1 MKRVVNF
8 LVAPLRLIS
17 RPVALLVVALLLIGA
32 WGLTAF
38 LQTAQVARDALASL
52 TMSAGA
58 VAASIDMPLE
68 HFADTTD
75 AFRATDFQ
83 GDKVALTS
91 RLLRLQG
98 ALSPVGAT
106 FAVSA
111 SGQLLASSSP
121 FSVNDA
127 SVADTEW
134 FRHAMGDNA
143 MPVALQRADSWLR
156 TGPSVILSRL
166 VRDTSGRPAG
176 LIGAVLRFEDFDRL
190 IGRTWFGPGVT
201 IELRGV
207 DGVLALPRHDVPS
220 SPPTV
225 TGSESGWSTSLMSTA
240 SRLLGIPA
248 RLSASAP
255 LRTVDATVTA
265 QMDTDIA
272 LRSHWLS
279 KRAIGVLGAYLLAVW
294 VTCIAL
300 AVSRRSN
307 SEQPA
312 DVPSGFG
319 ADWQVEL
326 DRRGCITAVHGYCP
340 DRLREGI
347 GQPLLTALGLAP
359 SHKVAEALEARFRQ
373 DNIQVNIA
381 NEDGQDR
388 VHRLGI
394 EPLPDGRYNC
404 VGRDV
409 TNEARLATKLDAAS
423 AASQA
428 AQEEAATVA
437 RDRDRV
443 LAAVGHDVRTPMN
456 SIMGICSLLL
466 DSELEQEQR
475 LWLERIRAS
484 CEA

>member
-1 MKRVVNF
+1 MLPSSRTEVAVKRVINL

-75 AFRATDFQ
+75 AFRATDLQ

-106 FAVSA
+106 FAVNA
-111 SGQLLASSSP
+111 TGQLLASSSP
-121 FSVNDA
+121 FSVSDA
-127 SVADTEW
+127 SVADADW

-143 MPVALQRADSWLR
+143 MPVTLQRADSWLR

-166 VRDTSGRPAG
+166 VRDNSGKPAG
-176 LIGAVLRFEDFDRL
+176 LVGAVLRVEDFDRL
-190 IGRTWFGPGVT
+190 IGRTWFGPGVS

-220 SPPTV
+220 SPPPAAA
-225 TGSESGWSTSLMSTA
+225 GSESGWSTSLMSTA
-240 SRLLGIPA
+240 SRVLGIPA

-265 QMDTDIA
+265 RMDTDIA

-300 AVSRRSN
+300 AV
-307 SEQPA
+307 
-312 DVPSGFG
+312 
-319 ADWQVEL
+319 
-326 DRRGCITAVHGYCP
+326 
-340 DRLREGI
+340 
-347 GQPLLTALGLAP
+347 
-359 SHKVAEALEARFRQ
+359 
-373 DNIQVNIA
+373 
-381 NEDGQDR
+381 
-388 VHRLGI
+388 
-394 EPLPDGRYNC
+394 
-404 VGRDV
+404 
-409 TNEARLATKLDAAS
+409 
-423 AASQA
+423 
-428 AQEEAATVA
+428 
-437 RDRDRV
+437 
-443 LAAVGHDVRTPMN
+443 
-456 SIMGICSLLL
+456 
-466 DSELEQEQR
+466 
-475 LWLERIRAS
+475 
-484 CEA
+484 

>member
-75 AFRATDFQ
+75 AFRATDLQ

-121 FSVNDA
+121 FSVSDA
-127 SVADTEW
+127 SVADADW

-143 MPVALQRADSWLR
+143 MPVALQRANSWLR

-166 VRDTSGRPAG
+166 VRDTSGKPAG
-176 LIGAVLRFEDFDRL
+176 LVGAVLRFEDFDRL
-190 IGRTWFGPGVT
+190 IGRTWFGPGVS

-220 SPPTV
+220 SPPPAAA
-225 TGSESGWSTSLMSTA
+225 GSESGWSTSLMSTA

-248 RLSASAP
+248 QLSASAP
-255 LRTVDATVTA
+255 LRTRRCDRDSPHGYRYRAEKSLAQQACHRRARCVSASGLGDLHSAGGIAPLEQRAARRWCRQDLALTGRSIWTDAA
-265 QMDTDIA
+265 A
-272 LRSHWLS
+272 
-279 KRAIGVLGAYLLAVW
+279 
-294 VTCIAL
+294 
-300 AVSRRSN
+300 SRRSM
-307 SEQPA
+307 A
-312 DVPSGFG
+312 IVPIGC
-319 ADWQVEL
+319 A
-326 DRRGCITAVHGYCP
+326 RGSA
-340 DRLREGI
+340 
-347 GQPLLTALGLAP
+347 
-359 SHKVAEALEARFRQ
+359 SH
-373 DNIQVNIA
+373 
-381 NEDGQDR
+381 
-388 VHRLGI
+388 
-394 EPLPDGRYNC
+394 C
-404 VGRDV
+404 
-409 TNEARLATKLDAAS
+409 
-423 AASQA
+423 
-428 AQEEAATVA
+428 
-437 RDRDRV
+437 
-443 LAAVGHDVRTPMN
+443 
-456 SIMGICSLLL
+456 
-466 DSELEQEQR
+466 
-475 LWLERIRAS
+475 
-484 CEA
+484 